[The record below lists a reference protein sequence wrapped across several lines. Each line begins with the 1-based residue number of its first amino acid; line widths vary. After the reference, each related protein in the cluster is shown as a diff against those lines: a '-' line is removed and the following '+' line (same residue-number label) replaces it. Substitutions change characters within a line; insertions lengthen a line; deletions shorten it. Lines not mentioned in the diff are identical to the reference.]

1 MFIRKINSHNA
12 ILFSGYNHPLK
23 KAFKKGLLPE
33 VKFGIY
39 GRPIDKN
46 NVSLEHGQPVSL
58 GGLTEWGNLFLADR
72 DCNSQRGIKPLE
84 DFVTRGMLLKYL
96 SQFADAKNFLINGKN
111 YIDAIME
118 RWWNVLS

>member
-1 MFIRKINSHNA
+1 
-12 ILFSGYNHPLK
+12 
-23 KAFKKGLLPE
+23 
-33 VKFGIY
+33 
-39 GRPIDKN
+39 
-46 NVSLEHGQPVSL
+46 
-58 GGLTEWGNLFLADR
+58 
-72 DCNSQRGIKPLE
+72 LE